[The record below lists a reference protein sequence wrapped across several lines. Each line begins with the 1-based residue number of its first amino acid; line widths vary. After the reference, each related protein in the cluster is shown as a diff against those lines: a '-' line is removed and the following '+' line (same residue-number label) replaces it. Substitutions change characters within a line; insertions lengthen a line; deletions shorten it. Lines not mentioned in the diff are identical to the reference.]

1 MIQRSGRSP
10 LIQPVLNDIT
20 HFQLDAIPT
29 VGFSDPI
36 FSYLSAVQFIFDGV
50 RMLKDGYE
58 KVHYPFL
65 LCFSLDQTDDP
76 PALLDKTRSIQNLQF
91 SEMDGAGCR
100 I

>member
-1 MIQRSGRSP
+1 
-10 LIQPVLNDIT
+10 
-20 HFQLDAIPT
+20 
-29 VGFSDPI
+29 
-36 FSYLSAVQFIFDGV
+36 
-50 RMLKDGYE
+50 MLKDGYE